1 MSFAN
6 EVKEELS
13 EVLPNGRHCRI
24 AELFAMDSFLPK
36 EPDPDSLPG
45 RKYFTLRKKT
55 DIVYRCA
62 DADLKKACCRRA
74 YVRGAFLSAGYINHP
89 EKGYSLEFVCPA
101 KESAEL
107 LTECLNGFSV
117 EPKQTG
123 RKGCIVLYLK
133 EAEAIAD
140 TLNIMGASRT
150 LLYLESL
157 RVEKDVRNLLNR
169 KVNCEAANIAKTVSA
184 SANQIGDIEK
194 IEEKIGIENLPEP
207 LRQMAKIRL
216 QYPSAS
222 LSELGGYLD
231 PPVGKSGV
239 NHRLRKLSAI
249 ASEL

>member
-13 EVLPNGRHCRI
+13 GVLPNGRHCRI
-24 AELFAMDSFLPK
+24 AELYAMDSFLQK
-36 EPDPDSLPG
+36 APDEKTLPG
-45 RKYFTLRKKT
+45 RKYFTLKEKT
-55 DIVYRCA
+55 AILYKCA

-89 EKGYSLEFVCPA
+89 EKGYSLEFVCPT

-107 LTECLNGFSV
+107 LSECLSGFSV
-117 EPKQTG
+117 EPKRTS
-123 RKGCIVLYLK
+123 RNGCVILYLK

-157 RVEKDVRNLLNR
+157 RVEKDVRNLVNR
-169 KVNCEAANIAKTVSA
+169 KVNCEAANIAKTISA
-184 SANQIGDIEK
+184 SSNQIEDIQK
-194 IEEKIGIENLPEP
+194 IAEKIGIENLPEP
-207 LRQMAKIRL
+207 LREMAGIRL

-222 LSELGGYLD
+222 LTELGGYLD

-249 ASEL
+249 AKEL